1 MVRKFPG
8 KSSRKFGNCWISEK
22 RTIQPKIPEIF
33 WNYAN
38 LQFFLFKAS
47 SLGHDH
53 GEVNISR
60 KDDVDEY
67 SKMDQYFSLESCHL
81 SVGTI
86 NTSRWCI
93 CLFCIGWLRN
103 VQRFITRAEPL
114 YESLNPLSSDVF
126 PAVVQFPKSE
136 PFNRKFRKFRDEN
149 QMERKLPG
157 KKIRKFG
164 RTSGGCPLLRK
175 LCKFVI
181 FYSALVLWQRSSRV
195 GQLR

>member
-1 MVRKFPG
+1 M
-8 KSSRKFGNCWISEK
+8 
-22 RTIQPKIPEIF
+22 
-33 WNYAN
+33 
-38 LQFFLFKAS
+38 
-47 SLGHDH
+47 
-53 GEVNISR
+53 NISR
-60 KDDVDEY
+60 TEGGDEY

-114 YESLNPLSSDVF
+114 YESLNPLSSDDF
-126 PAVVQFPKSE
+126 AAVVQFPKSE
-136 PFNRKFRKFRDEN
+136 PFNRKFRKFRVEN
-149 QMERKLPG
+149 QLKRKLPG

-164 RTSGGCPLLRK
+164 CTSGGCPLFRK

-181 FYSALVLWQRSSRV
+181 FYSALVLWQRSPQVRH
-195 GQLR
+195 LR